1 MKIAF
6 VKKNPQIRI
15 LKQAWG
21 LKKRSRYHLTLVAES
36 YDPNLFDKV
45 FDEIITFG
53 SSLNP
58 KLRIRGVGRINSMLG
73 LWQLKHILERLDVDI
88 IHAHAE
94 PNSIPAIAIRHAKAP
109 VVYDAYD
116 LTSVRL
122 NEKYLSEQEIR
133 DEKFCFENAAG
144 IVHKGPEIDFMRAKY
159 NIEVPTLHFQDYCV
173 KEFIV
178 ENPLPKLSDKDGEIH
193 IVHTGSVFRMDLP
206 KEKYG
211 YSQYVEIAKM
221 VIAQRIH
228 FHIYPNPYQ
237 LESLPHYEEL
247 AELNPYFRMHKGL
260 LYRDLGKEV
269 SKYDYGWLAQDFRNT
284 IIQDVFYKTAIGN
297 RLFGYL
303 EAGLPIIA
311 SDSLEYV
318 ATIINKNGIG
328 LMIDTDDLVNLSSK
342 LRELDYRQLQN
353 NVKTARRSGLSMENH
368 IHRLEM
374 FYQKMAT
381 TGRIQ

>member
-15 LKQAWG
+15 FKQALG
-21 LKKRSRYHLTLVAES
+21 LKKTGRHHLTLVPER
-36 YDPNLFDKV
+36 YDPNLFDEV

-53 SSLNP
+53 SLLNS
-58 KLRIRGVGRINSMLG
+58 KLRIRGVGKLKSVLG
-73 LWQLKHILERLDVDI
+73 LWQLKHILKGLDVDI

-94 PNSIPAIAIRHAKAP
+94 PSSVPAIAIRHAKAP

-122 NEKYLSEQEIR
+122 NEKYLGEEEIR

-144 IVHKGPEIDFMRAKY
+144 IVHKGPEIEFMRSQY
-159 NIEVPTLHFQDYCV
+159 NIEAPTLHFQDYCV

-178 ENPLPKLSDKDGEIH
+178 ENPLPKLSDKDGGIH

-206 KEKYG
+206 KERYG

-237 LESLPHYEEL
+237 LEPLPHYEEL
-247 AELNPYFRMHKGL
+247 AELNPYFHMHEGL
-260 LYRDLGKEV
+260 LYQDLGREI
-269 SKYDYGWLAQDFRNT
+269 SKYDYGWLVQDFRNT

-303 EAGLPIIA
+303 EAGLPVVVGDSYEYIA
-311 SDSLEYV
+311 KIV
-318 ATIINKNGIG
+318 RANNVGFVINIK
-328 LMIDTDDLVNLSSK
+328 DLAELSSRFGE
-342 LRELDYRQLQN
+342 LNYRELEN
-353 NVKTARRSGLSMENH
+353 NVKLTRIGLLMDNY
-368 IHRLEM
+368 IYRLEAL
-374 FYQKMAT
+374 YDQVRK
-381 TGRIQ
+381 QCS